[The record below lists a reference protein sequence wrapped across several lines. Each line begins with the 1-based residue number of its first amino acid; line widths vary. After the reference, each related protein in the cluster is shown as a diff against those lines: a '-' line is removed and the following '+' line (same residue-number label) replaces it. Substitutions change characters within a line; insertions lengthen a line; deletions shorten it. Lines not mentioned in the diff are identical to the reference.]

1 MNIKS
6 KEAFTMIELVFV
18 VVIIGI
24 LASVAIPR
32 LSATRDDAEIAKART
47 MVASVRNAL
56 AMERQKRI
64 LRGNF
69 NTITA
74 VGGTTTGVFGN
85 FEHNS
90 SLPMVLEYAETSSN
104 SNGDW
109 EFITGGTYRFHC
121 RALGGAVDF
130 NVTGGRFECMV
141 PASTGCQQLS
151 R

>member
-1 MNIKS
+1 
-6 KEAFTMIELVFV
+6 MIEVVFV

-24 LASVAIPR
+24 LAGVAIPR

-69 NTITA
+69 DPITA
-74 VGGTTTGVFGN
+74 VGGATNVFGN
-85 FEHNS
+85 FDNNT
-90 SLPMVLEYAETSSN
+90 SLPMVLEYSEVSSTD
-104 SNGDW
+104 NGNW
-109 EFITGGTYRFHC
+109 QFMAGGTYKFNC
-121 RALGGAVDF
+121 RALGGSVDF
-130 NVTGGRFECMV
+130 NVTNGRFICND
-141 PASTGCQQLS
+141 ATTGCQQLT